1 MENHS
6 IQTMRMQNGRMET
19 RLNGYAIRNK
29 RLIRREEY

>member
-1 MENHS
+1 
-6 IQTMRMQNGRMET
+6 MRMQNGRMET